1 MTGPT
6 MTQDTKVAVVEDDD
20 SMRRALVRQ
29 LSSAGFHVV
38 GFGSGADFLH
48 SPDHLLIDCV
58 VVDVHLPM
66 MDGLQVQEQLKR
78 VMAHAS
84 IVFITGHGD
93 LSVGVHAMR
102 EGAVDFLEKPVDDQV
117 LLESIRRGAAL
128 SRRRRAAGVE
138 RVELERRYQL
148 LTAREREVFAL
159 VTNGLL
165 NKQAAAELGTAER
178 TIKAHRGRVTRKMG
192 AESVAAL
199 VRMATILGIHPPA
212 S

>member
-1 MTGPT
+1 MNH
-6 MTQDTKVAVVEDDD
+6 DTKVAVVEDDE
-20 SMRRALVRQ
+20 STRRALTRQ
-29 LSSAGFHVV
+29 LSSAGFYVV
-38 GFGSGADFLH
+38 GFGSAADFVHAPGHDLF
-48 SPDHLLIDCV
+48 DCV
-58 VVDVHLPM
+58 VVDVQLPM
-66 MDGLQVQEQLKR
+66 MDGLQLQAELKR
-78 VMAHAS
+78 DLPCAS

-102 EGAVDFLEKPVDDQV
+102 QGAVDFLEKPVDDEV
-117 LLESIRRGAAL
+117 LLESIRRGADL
-128 SRRRRAAGVE
+128 SRKRRAARAE

-159 VTNGLL
+159 ITTGLL

-178 TIKAHRGRVTRKMG
+178 TIKAHRGQVTRKMG

-199 VRMATILGIHPPA
+199 VRMAAILRIHAIA

>member
-1 MTGPT
+1 MTR
-6 MTQDTKVAVVEDDD
+6 DTKVAVVEDDD

-29 LSSAGFHVV
+29 LSSAGFQVV

-48 SPDHLLIDCV
+48 SPDHLLVDCV
-58 VVDVHLPM
+58 VADVQLPM
-66 MDGLQVQEQLKR
+66 MDGLQLQEQLKR
-78 VMAHAS
+78 ILPYAS

-128 SRRRRAAGVE
+128 SRQRRAARAE

-178 TIKAHRGRVTRKMG
+178 TIKAHRGQVTRKMG
-192 AESVAAL
+192 ADSVAAL
-199 VRMATILGIHPPA
+199 VRMAAILGIHTPA
-212 S
+212 A

>member
-1 MTGPT
+1 MTHV
-6 MTQDTKVAVVEDDD
+6 TKVAVVEDND

-38 GFGSGADFLH
+38 GFGCGADFLH
-48 SPDHLLIDCV
+48 SPDHLLVDCV
-58 VVDVHLPM
+58 VADVQLPM
-66 MDGLQVQEQLKR
+66 MDGLQLQEQLKR
-78 VMAHAS
+78 VLPYAS

-117 LLESIRRGAAL
+117 LLESIRRGATL
-128 SRRRRAAGVE
+128 SRQCRAAQAE
-138 RVELERRYQL
+138 RVDLERRYQL

-199 VRMATILGIHPPA
+199 VRMAAVLGIHTPA
-212 S
+212 A

>member
-1 MTGPT
+1 

-29 LSSAGFHVV
+29 LSSAGFQVV

-58 VVDVHLPM
+58 VMDVQLPM
-66 MDGLQVQEQLKR
+66 MDGLQLQERLKR
-78 VMAHAS
+78 VLPYAS

-128 SRRRRAAGVE
+128 SRRRRAARAE

-178 TIKAHRGRVTRKMG
+178 TIKAHRGQVTRKMG

-199 VRMATILGIHPPA
+199 VRMAAILGIHTPA
-212 S
+212 A